1 VKSSHLRDLI
11 ATGAFGLLTLGISAC
26 GSSHS
31 ASHTTAA
38 SVTAAATTRTT
49 ATVASAPPPSPRLR
63 ILAPRPQTQLDQTVA
78 VHVSITGA
86 KPTDSHSFRYV
97 LDGKLTRF
105 GSKGLTFT
113 GVIPGHHHLVVALV
127 SRPSVKATTAFTV
140 RAPAPTAAPAPTS
153 ATPAPTAAPAPTSAT
168 SSTPPPMTQSGSGIP
183 QGPNAGDADG
193 DNHGGPSDG
202 DGDV

>member
-1 VKSSHLRDLI
+1 MKSSHLRDLI

-38 SVTAAATTRTT
+38 SVTAAATTRST

-153 ATPAPTAAPAPTSAT
+153 AT